1 MKIKI
6 CGLRDNFLEVAA
18 LKPDFLG
25 LIFYE
30 KSPRFVPQNV
40 DNQLKQ
46 KTFGSQKVGVFVNES
61 EDKIL
66 KIIKEFN
73 LDFVQLHG
81 NETPD
86 FCEKIREKIPVIKAF
101 GVSSKEDLYAAQKY
115 YQSVDYL
122 LFDTKTSGFGGSGR
136 KFDWSILNEEK
147 IQKPFL
153 LSGGID
159 LDVLDEIKT
168 LKIKNLVGV
177 DLNSRFEI
185 SPTLKDIE
193 KLQKAI
199 KILQ

>member
-46 KTFGSQKVGVFVNES
+46 KTLGSQKVGVFVNES
-61 EDKIL
+61 EEKIL

-101 GVSSKEDLYAAQKY
+101 GVSSKEDLLAAQKY

-136 KFDWSILNEEK
+136 KFDWSILNEEE

>member
-61 EDKIL
+61 EEKIL

-101 GVSSKEDLYAAQKY
+101 GVSSKEDLLAAQKY

-136 KFDWSILNEEK
+136 KFDWSILNEEE

-159 LDVLDEIKT
+159 LDVLDEIKA

>member
-40 DNQLKQ
+40 DNKLKQ

-61 EDKIL
+61 EEKIL
-66 KIIKEFN
+66 EIIKEFN

-81 NETPD
+81 SETPD

-101 GVSSKEDLYAAQKY
+101 GISSKEDLFAAKKY

-136 KFDWSILNEEK
+136 KFDWSVLREEE

-159 LDVLDEIKT
+159 LDVLDEIKA

-193 KLQKAI
+193 SLQKAI
-199 KILQ
+199 KILR

>member
-1 MKIKI
+1 M
-6 CGLRDNFLEVAA
+6 
-18 LKPDFLG
+18 KPDFLG

-61 EDKIL
+61 EEKIL
-66 KIIKEFN
+66 EIIKEFN

-81 NETPD
+81 SETPD

-101 GVSSKEDLYAAQKY
+101 GISSKEDLFAAKKY

-136 KFDWSILNEEK
+136 KFAWSVLREEE

-159 LDVLDEIKT
+159 LDGLDEIKT

-193 KLQKAI
+193 SLQKAI
-199 KILQ
+199 KILR

>member
-61 EDKIL
+61 EEKIL
-66 KIIKEFN
+66 EIIKEFN

-81 NETPD
+81 SETPD

-101 GVSSKEDLYAAQKY
+101 GISSKEDLFAAKKY

-136 KFDWSILNEEK
+136 KFAWSVLREEE

-159 LDVLDEIKT
+159 LDGLDEIKT

-193 KLQKAI
+193 SLQKAI
-199 KILQ
+199 KILR

>member
-61 EDKIL
+61 EEKIL

-136 KFDWSILNEEK
+136 KFDWSILNEEE

-185 SPTLKDIE
+185 LPTLKDIE

>member
-61 EDKIL
+61 EEKIL

-101 GVSSKEDLYAAQKY
+101 GVSSKEDLLAAQKY

-136 KFDWSILNEEK
+136 KFDWSILNEEE

-185 SPTLKDIE
+185 LPTLKDIE

>member
-101 GVSSKEDLYAAQKY
+101 GVSSKEDLLAAPKY

-136 KFDWSILNEEK
+136 KFDWSILNEEE

>member
-61 EDKIL
+61 EEKIL

-101 GVSSKEDLYAAQKY
+101 GVSSKEDLFAAQKY

-136 KFDWSILNEEK
+136 KFDWSILNEEE

>member
-1 MKIKI
+1 M
-6 CGLRDNFLEVAA
+6 EVAA

-61 EDKIL
+61 EEKIL

-81 NETPD
+81 SETPD
-86 FCEKIREKIPVIKAF
+86 FCEKIRKKIPVIKAF
-101 GVSSKEDLYAAQKY
+101 GISSKADLFAAKKY

-136 KFDWSILNEEK
+136 KFDWSVLREEE

-159 LDVLDEIKT
+159 LYGLDEIKT

-185 SPTLKDIE
+185 SPALKDIE
-193 KLQKAI
+193 SLQKAI
-199 KILQ
+199 KILR

>member
-61 EDKIL
+61 EEKIL

-101 GVSSKEDLYAAQKY
+101 GVSSKEDLLAAQKY

-136 KFDWSILNEEK
+136 KFDWSILNEEE

>member
-61 EDKIL
+61 EEKIL

-101 GVSSKEDLYAAQKY
+101 GVSLKEDLLAAQKY

-136 KFDWSILNEEK
+136 KFDWSILNEEE

-159 LDVLDEIKT
+159 LDVLDEIKA